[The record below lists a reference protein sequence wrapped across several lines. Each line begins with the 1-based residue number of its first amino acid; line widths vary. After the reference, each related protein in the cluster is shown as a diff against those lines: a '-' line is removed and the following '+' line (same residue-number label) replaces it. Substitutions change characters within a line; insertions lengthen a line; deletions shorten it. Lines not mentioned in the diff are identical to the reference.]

1 MKESLTNQAESC
13 GELIQEQSNSAPLA
27 SKEQDWQL
35 ICPPRNWKDPLPI
48 DLGELRLLEIV
59 SQRIN
64 LVITRDDKR
73 KKLYLGSLRDGMLV
87 DSSLAPDGAKELDQ
101 TSPPQ
106 EFDSGW
112 IAKIVSD
119 EEAGPEY
126 RATDLTTPAP
136 LISAFPDH
144 QVSKNFRLSEFRP
157 GDHSYKYIRFS
168 PKLVSTLEDIRQR
181 AGGRQLHITSGYR
194 PPAYN
199 RNVGGASNSTHIDGL
214 AADITSDDLSTD
226 DLYDICDR
234 VIGDRGGVGY
244 YPDLRFVHVDI
255 RGYRARW

>member
-73 KKLYLGSLRDGMLV
+73 KKLYLGSLRDGMSV
-87 DSSLAPDGAKELDQ
+87 GSSLAPDGAKKLDQ

-106 EFDSGW
+106 EFGSGW

-157 GDHSYKYIRFS
+157 GDHSYKYIRLS

-199 RNVGGASNSTHIDGL
+199 RKVGGATKSLHMNGI
-214 AADITSDDLSTD
+214 AADITSDDLSTE